1 MVKERGRCAVRWHC
15 LRCGATGVDAAPA
28 VPTSLADVNTWPVEQ
43 CIPHVRIQLAS
54 DAEVLLFVGTVLW
67 WRAPL
72 SLASWIRANVFEVF
86 GVVSETV
93 CAAAVWLMLERAS
106 GACESDSRLGEQR
119 PWTWQWAS
127 GRGSEH
133 APRWRVSSSEGIT
146 VDGYLQSW
154 PWMLDT
160 ATGQA
165 ATASRNPRA
174 PTASASD
181 SDSDGEDTPS
191 RVHGLSDSAFFTA
204 VVIGA
209 VPGLDSH
216 MTAGSGGLGPS
227 SARDQEEHDTE
238 AQLARTWAS
247 RL

>member
-93 CAAAVWLMLERAS
+93 CAAAVNARE
-106 GACESDSRLGEQR
+106 G
-119 PWTWQWAS
+119 QWALRERLTA
-127 GRGSEH
+127 GR
-133 APRWRVSSSEGIT
+133 AAT
-146 VDGYLQSW
+146 VDVAVGVRQ
-154 PWMLDT
+154 
-160 ATGQA
+160 GV
-165 ATASRNPRA
+165 RA
-174 PTASASD
+174 R
-181 SDSDGEDTPS
+181 PS
-191 RVHGLSDSAFFTA
+191 
-204 VVIGA
+204 
-209 VPGLDSH
+209 
-216 MTAGSGGLGPS
+216 
-227 SARDQEEHDTE
+227 
-238 AQLARTWAS
+238 LAR
-247 RL
+247 LVL